1 MVVVVGWTSSYLLR
15 VVTGR
20 MTYMQQRR
28 DYRAAYDALT
38 DEELQRRFD
47 ALSPVEQEKLLRE
60 LGQLP
65 ADAEP

>member
-1 MVVVVGWTSSYLLR
+1 VVVGWTSSYLLR